1 MSEPILQI
9 KSLSSFDMR
18 TVEEC
23 LKWFPQNQVERI
35 AGFSN
40 SSRKIETAATF
51 SLLVEMLQ
59 NNGLLKELPSIEY
72 AENGKPFLKNYPDLH
87 FNLSHCRLY
96 VAVAIHRS
104 PVGVDI
110 ECRRN
115 VTPALIRRVC
125 SDDEQ
130 LSISLSKD
138 PDMEFLRLWT
148 RKEAYLKYTGTGIV
162 EPLTDIPPQSSGHRS
177 EITGLRS
184 QITDHKSPITIHNSQ
199 FTIHTIKTHPLPEGD
214 GWVSVCW

>member
-35 AGFSN
+35 ASFSN
-40 SSRKIETAATF
+40 SSRKIETAATY

-59 NNGLLKELPSIEY
+59 SNGLLKELPSIEY
-72 AENGKPFLKNYPDLH
+72 AENGKPFLTNYPDLH

-110 ECRRN
+110 ECRRK

-162 EPLTDIPPQSSGHRS
+162 EPLTDIPPQAS
-177 EITGLRS
+177 GLRS
-184 QITDHKSPITIHNSQ
+184 PITGHKSQVTGHWPLVTGY
-199 FTIHTIKTHPLPEGD
+199 TIKTHPLPEGD
-214 GWVSVCW
+214 GWVSVCWKTEYAT